1 MGDFEGGFNT
11 AAWLAHNPE
20 IGNLRAAVFDLNG
33 VLRGKRVPR
42 NQLKKVTKGGV
53 RMPLSTAN
61 LDIWGRDIANSKWV
75 FETGD
80 SDGGCF
86 WTGRGPLPM
95 PWTDQPTAL
104 VPLCLMENDG
114 TPFAGDARNAL
125 GMVLDSFAA
134 RDLYPVVGI
143 ELEFYLADPQGGSD
157 GAPDTPVSPLTG
169 AKPIRDGA
177 LAIDEVNDHD
187 ALINEIYAACQLQM
201 IEADTTISEAGLGQ
215 FEINLLHS
223 TDAMKAAD
231 DAAFF
236 KQIAKGVARKY
247 GLAASFM
254 AKPYIDRPGNG
265 MHLHISLL
273 DGAGRN
279 VFDDG
284 GETGSETLRHAI
296 AGGLSGLADSMLVFA
311 PHQNSYR
318 RFAIESHA
326 PMSVCWGYENRTA
339 AIRVPLGPPSQ
350 RRIEHRVPGADTN
363 PYLVLA
369 TILAAMLTGI
379 EDLKSPPEPLSTSAY
394 ALDLPVIPTR
404 WEAAIDRFAESPLI
418 ARMLPV
424 TLRDMFVDCKRQ
436 ELLRFSGDVSPFEYH
451 SYLDQV

>member
-1 MGDFEGGFNT
+1 
-11 AAWLAHNPE
+11 
-20 IGNLRAAVFDLNG
+20 
-33 VLRGKRVPR
+33 
-42 NQLKKVTKGGV
+42 
-53 RMPLSTAN
+53 
-61 LDIWGRDIANSKWV
+61 
-75 FETGD
+75 
-80 SDGGCF
+80 
-86 WTGRGPLPM
+86 M

-125 GMVLDSFAA
+125 GMVLDRFAA

-236 KQIAKGVARKY
+236 KQIAKGWRGNTDLPPALWPNPISTGRAMECICISACLMARDAMS
-247 GLAASFM
+247 LTMAARLEVIHFAMPSPAVCLVLPIRCWFC
-254 AKPYIDRPGNG
+254 AAPEFVSPVCDRITRTNER
-265 MHLHISLL
+265 LL
-273 DGAGRN
+273 
-279 VFDDG
+279 
-284 GETGSETLRHAI
+284 
-296 AGGLSGLADSMLVFA
+296 
-311 PHQNSYR
+311 
-318 RFAIESHA
+318 
-326 PMSVCWGYENRTA
+326 GYENRTA

-404 WEAAIDRFAESPLI
+404 WEAAIDRFAQSPLI